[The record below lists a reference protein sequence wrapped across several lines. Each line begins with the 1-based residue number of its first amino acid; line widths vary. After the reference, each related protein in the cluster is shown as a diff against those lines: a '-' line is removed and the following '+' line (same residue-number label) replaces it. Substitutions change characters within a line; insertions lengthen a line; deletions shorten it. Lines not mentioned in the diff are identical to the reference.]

1 MQWRVAV
8 RVPHRLR
15 PAAPAPP
22 QILAFSNLNP
32 GSVAAARALVPKL
45 DGFSDEEITEVLV
58 LLRRASA
65 RSQAGIAD
73 LLGAQG

>member
-1 MQWRVAV
+1 MF
-8 RVPHRLR
+8 RL
-15 PAAPAPP
+15 A
-22 QILAFSNLNP
+22 
-32 GSVAAARALVPKL
+32 VAATL
-45 DGFSDEEITEVLV
+45 EEITEVLV